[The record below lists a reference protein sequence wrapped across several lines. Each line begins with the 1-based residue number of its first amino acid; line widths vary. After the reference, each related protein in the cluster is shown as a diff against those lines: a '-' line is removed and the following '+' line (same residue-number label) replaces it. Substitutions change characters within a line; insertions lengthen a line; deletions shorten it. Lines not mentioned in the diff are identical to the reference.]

1 MEEKVA
7 WEPLDPR
14 AIERLDLNV
23 YSRQLGLLGA
33 RGQLRLS
40 SSKVAVVGLGGLGN
54 LAAAYLA
61 ASGVGRLILVDR
73 DVVEP
78 SNLNRQVLYGKG
90 DVGRYKAVAAA
101 ERLGELNPEA
111 EIEPVPEAL
120 DPALAEDIAREA
132 DVIVDGLD
140 NWMARLWLDAA
151 SWRRGKPLV
160 HGAAER
166 MHGQV
171 TTVERGRSSCLACIA
186 PSNPERAG
194 CTTIIAPTVGV
205 VSSLEVL
212 EAIKLLTG
220 VGEPLYNR
228 LAVIDLTTPRIEV
241 LRLAQMDCK
250 ACLSRLKGG
259 EDLASLY
266 GV

>member
-1 MEEKVA
+1 MEEKVGL
-7 WEPLDPR
+7 EPLDPR
-14 AIERLDLNV
+14 AIERLDLNL

-33 RGQLRLS
+33 RGQLRLAS
-40 SSKVAVVGLGGLGN
+40 ARVAVVGLGGLGS

-61 ASGVGRLILVDR
+61 AAGVGRLILVDR

-78 SNLNRQVLYGKG
+78 SNLNRQVLYGRG
-90 DVGRYKAVAAA
+90 DVGKYKAVVAA
-101 ERLGELNPEA
+101 ERLAEMNPEA
-111 EIEPVPEAL
+111 EVEPIPEPL
-120 DPALAEDIAREA
+120 DPILAEDLAQEA

-151 SWRRGKPLV
+151 AWRRGRPLV

-186 PSNPERAG
+186 PSNPELSG
-194 CTTIIAPTVGV
+194 CTAIIAPTVGV

-212 EAIKLLTG
+212 EALKLLAG
-220 VGEPLYNR
+220 VGEPLYSR
-228 LAVIDLTTPRIEV
+228 LAIIDLTYPRIEV
-241 LRLAQMDCK
+241 LRLAQMDCGL
-250 ACLSRLKGG
+250 CLTRLKGG

-266 GV
+266 GL